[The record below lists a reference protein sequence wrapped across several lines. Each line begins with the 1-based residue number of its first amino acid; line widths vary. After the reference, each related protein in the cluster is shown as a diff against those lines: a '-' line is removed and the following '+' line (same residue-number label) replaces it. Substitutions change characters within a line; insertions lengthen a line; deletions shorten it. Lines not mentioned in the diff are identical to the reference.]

1 MSSDAA
7 QDRPTPQ
14 DLTPPAS
21 AAAFAAGSAQ
31 SSPAADLRNGSS
43 ALVLGVG
50 AVAVAALIAC
60 GMLWQRLGNIQ
71 EQLARQSA
79 QSGSQSVEARTLARD
94 AQDLARD
101 SAARTSVME
110 ARIAE
115 LSLQRTQLDEL
126 LQSMSRS
133 RDENLVVDIDS
144 SIRLA
149 QQQAELSGSLQPLVA
164 TLKNARQRI
173 ERAAQPR
180 LAPVM
185 RALDRDLER
194 LARMSVTDTAGLLT
208 RIEDLVR
215 LVDEMPLLNAVA
227 QPRASRH
234 RGVAGQAARQPEP
247 APIEGSPAEWSWWQS
262 WGERGWTAVREEAQ
276 DLLRVSRIDHPD
288 AILLA
293 PEQAYFLREN
303 LKLKLLNSRLALLSR
318 QWDAARADLAAS
330 GMAVNKYFDPAARRT
345 QIVQA
350 QLQQIQANLRTT
362 EQPALQETLAAL
374 ATAAAGR

>member
-31 SSPAADLRNGSS
+31 SSPAADLRSGSS

-234 RGVAGQAARQPEP
+234 RSVAGQAARQPEP
-247 APIEGSPAEWSWWQS
+247 APIEGSPTEWSWWQS

>member
-1 MSSDAA
+1 MSSDAV

-14 DLTPPAS
+14 DTPATAS

-31 SSPAADLRNGSS
+31 NSTAQSPQPGSS
-43 ALVLGVG
+43 ALVYGVG
-50 AVAVAALIAC
+50 AIAVAALIAC

-115 LSLQRTQLDEL
+115 LSLQRTQFDEL
-126 LQSMSRS
+126 MQSMSRS

-149 QQQAELSGSLQPLVA
+149 QQQAELSGSLQPLGA

-180 LAPVM
+180 LAPVL

-215 LVDEMPLLNAVA
+215 LVDEMPVLNAVA

-234 RGVAGQAARQPEP
+234 RAGAGQAARQPETI
-247 APIEGSPAEWSWWQS
+247 PIEGSPTEWRWWQS

-276 DLLRVSRIDHPD
+276 DLVRVSRIDHPD

-303 LKLKLLNSRLALLSR
+303 LKLKLLNARLALLSR

-330 GMAVNKYFDPAARRT
+330 GTAVNKYFDPAARRT

-362 EQPALQETLAAL
+362 EQPALQETLSAL

>member
-14 DLTPPAS
+14 DLTPASS

-31 SSPAADLRNGSS
+31 SSPAADLRGGSS
-43 ALVLGVG
+43 ALVYGVG

-133 RDENLVVDIDS
+133 RDENLVVDIES

-234 RGVAGQAARQPEP
+234 RGVTR
-247 APIEGSPAEWSWWQS
+247 
-262 WGERGWTAVREEAQ
+262 
-276 DLLRVSRIDHPD
+276 
-288 AILLA
+288 
-293 PEQAYFLREN
+293 
-303 LKLKLLNSRLALLSR
+303 
-318 QWDAARADLAAS
+318 
-330 GMAVNKYFDPAARRT
+330 
-345 QIVQA
+345 
-350 QLQQIQANLRTT
+350 
-362 EQPALQETLAAL
+362 
-374 ATAAAGR
+374 